1 MLYMP
6 VIQGIRT
13 PADNPRGLQ
22 SPADQGMPFT
32 EHYIPVPGSD
42 GLLIHGWFIPAEE
55 HDFCPS
61 YRFVFSFFRLSP
73 SSRILFFS
81 SLFLMGGKLC
91 HCSNCSILSRE
102 CGQHRPSSRRISS
115 CPAPS
120 QGISCPCTT
129 SKSIGTI
136 FSTSQNDS
144 VSYLLPGEPIC
155 L

>member
-61 YRFVFSFFRLSP
+61 YRFVFSFFAFPLLAAYCFFHLCFCGRKTLPLLQLFYFVTRMQATSAFVSTNFIV
-73 SSRILFFS
+73 SSAFS
-81 SLFLMGGKLC
+81 RYLMSMYNLKVYRNDFLYITK
-91 HCSNCSILSRE
+91 
-102 CGQHRPSSRRISS
+102 
-115 CPAPS
+115 
-120 QGISCPCTT
+120 
-129 SKSIGTI
+129 
-136 FSTSQNDS
+136 
-144 VSYLLPGEPIC
+144 
-155 L
+155 